1 MTKEEITLELVKVVS
16 EKIMSGLTY
25 TDNSGRP
32 DKAIVDA
39 YNYIYENIKF
49 SEQ

>member
-1 MTKEEITLELVKVVS
+1 MNKEELALELTKIIS
-16 EKIMSGLTY
+16 EKIVSGLAY
-25 TDNSGRP
+25 TESSRNP
-32 DKAIVDA
+32 EKALVDA